1 MKKFIIL
8 LAILLLSNESSI
20 CQWSY
25 VGTIQGS
32 PYINSISVVNANVL
46 WVACDSGKVF
56 RSTNAGLNWIQSNT
70 GLPST
75 NIYTVSAIDAS
86 NCWIGNGVGSIYKT
100 TNGGTSWVLQFSI
113 TNSFADGIKMF
124 NANYG
129 IYFGDP
135 TAASGQT
142 FQYRYTTNGGT
153 NWILAPNLPVVN
165 REYANPNAWDWL
177 DTTNI
182 WLGVATAVTGATN
195 SKVYRTNVGFAGGVW
210 NFGQFGGSGTTDGL
224 YAQAVGFTNLNNG
237 MLGTNNS
244 AIRKTTN
251 GGATWTPVN
260 APGTLT
266 SYFCENANGLKDG
279 SNTIR
284 FIIRANAGTVTY
296 CYKTTDL
303 GTTWIEEP
311 LPVEIISSTIKHIQF
326 LNPSLGF
333 GVGQSGKV
341 MKYNGPSGIN
351 LVNTLIPSKY
361 NLEQNYPNPFNPSTR
376 INFSIPSPSNVSLK
390 VFNSLGKEVAQLI
403 NEFKLAG
410 NYSFEFNAT
419 SELTSGIYFYTLTS
433 GEFTQTKK
441 FMLIK

>member
-1 MKKFIIL
+1 MKKLLIL
-8 LAILLLSNESSI
+8 LAILLLSYESSN
-20 CQWSY
+20 CQWSF

-32 PYINSISVVNANVL
+32 PYINSISVVDANIL
-46 WVACDSGKVF
+46 WAVCDTGRVF
-56 RSTNAGLNWIQSNT
+56 KSTNGGVNWIQSNT

-100 TNGGTSWVLQFSI
+100 SNGGSSWTLQFSI
-113 TNSFADGIKMF
+113 SNSFSDGIKMF

-129 IYFGDP
+129 IYYGDP

-153 NWILAPNLPVVN
+153 NWLLAPNLPVVT
-165 REYANPNAWDWL
+165 REYGNPNAWDWL
-177 DTTNI
+177 DTSNV
-182 WLGVATAVTGATN
+182 WLGVATVVSGATS

-210 NFGQFGGSGTTDGL
+210 NFGQFGGGGTDDGL
-224 YAQAVGFTNLNNG
+224 YAQAVGFTDINNG

-251 GGATWTPVN
+251 SGATWLAVN

-266 SYFCENANGLKDG
+266 SYFCENANALKDG

-284 FIIRANAGTVTY
+284 FIIRANASTVTY

-311 LPVEIISSTIKHIQF
+311 LPSEVISTTIKQIQF
-326 LNPSLGF
+326 LNPSLGY

-341 MKYNGPSGIN
+341 IKYTGPSGIN
-351 LVNTLIPSKY
+351 LANTLIPAEF

-376 INFSIPSPSNVSLK
+376 INFSIPSSSNVSLK
-390 VFNSLGKEVAQLI
+390 VFNSLGKEVAQLV
-403 NEFKLAG
+403 NEFKTAG
-410 NYSFEFNAT
+410 NYSYDFNA
-419 SELTSGIYFYTLTS
+419 SSNLTSGVYFYTLTS
-433 GEFTQTKK
+433 ENFTQTKK
-441 FMLIK
+441 LTLIK